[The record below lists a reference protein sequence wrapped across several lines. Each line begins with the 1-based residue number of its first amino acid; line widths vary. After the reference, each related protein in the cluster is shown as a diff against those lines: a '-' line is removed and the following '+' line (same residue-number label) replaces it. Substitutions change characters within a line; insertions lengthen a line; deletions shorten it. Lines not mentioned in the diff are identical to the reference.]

1 MALFGG
7 QRDIRLFNTI
17 NRELLKDIID
27 TTVDIFKPAILH
39 IKENLYG
46 EAINKQY
53 FPGVRV
59 AALISHDDQMTDS
72 DEFGTD
78 INQTATFS
86 FLKDI
91 MEHDLNLVLEGGDII
106 YWDNAYWEIDQIVEN
121 QYIRG
126 ENEKTTRAA
135 KSTDAGKASINELF
149 RADHRRLYGRRK
161 DKDVYAN
168 RKRNEG
174 DGLCSRAVV

>member
-7 QRDIRLFNTI
+7 QRDIKLFNTI

-53 FPGVRV
+53 FPAVRV

-91 MEHDLNLVLEGGDII
+91 MEHDLNLVLEGGDIL

-126 ENEKTTRAA
+126 ENEKTSNLGSAFGSSHSIVATTHQTRR
-135 KSTDAGKASINELF
+135 SIPQLEKIRTGFSMYNE
-149 RADHRRLYGRRK
+149 
-161 DKDVYAN
+161 
-168 RKRNEG
+168 
-174 DGLCSRAVV
+174 

>member
-7 QRDIRLFNTI
+7 NRDIRLFNTI

-46 EAINKQY
+46 EAVNKQY
-53 FPGVRV
+53 FPGVRS

-72 DEFGTD
+72 DEFGVD

-91 MEHDLNLVLEGGDII
+91 MEHDLNLVLEGGDIL
-106 YWDNAYWEIDQIVEN
+106 YWDNAYWEIDHIVEN

-126 ENEKTTRAA
+126 ENEKTSNLGDAFGSSHSIICTTHQTRR
-135 KSTDAGKASINELF
+135 SIPQLERVRTGLSIYNE
-149 RADHRRLYGRRK
+149 
-161 DKDVYAN
+161 
-168 RKRNEG
+168 
-174 DGLCSRAVV
+174 

>member
-7 QRDIRLFNTI
+7 QRDIKLFNTI

-46 EAINKQY
+46 EALNKQY

-59 AALISHDDQMTDS
+59 AALISHDDQMTES

-106 YWDNAYWEIDQIVEN
+106 HWDNAYWEIDQIVEN
-121 QYIRG
+121 QYIVG
-126 ENEKTTRAA
+126 KNEKTSNLGNEFGSSHSIICTTHQTRR
-135 KSTDAGKASINELF
+135 SIVQLEQVRTGYTMYNE
-149 RADHRRLYGRRK
+149 
-161 DKDVYAN
+161 
-168 RKRNEG
+168 
-174 DGLCSRAVV
+174 

>member
-7 QRDIRLFNTI
+7 QRDIKLFNTI
-17 NRELLKDIID
+17 NRELLKEIVD

-46 EAINKQY
+46 EAINKHY

-59 AALISHDDQMTDS
+59 AALINRDDQITDS
-72 DEFGTD
+72 DEFGSD

-106 YWDNAYWEIDQIVEN
+106 RWDNAYWEIDQIVEN

-126 ENEKTTRAA
+126 ENEKTTNLG
-135 KSTDAGKASINELF
+135 DAFGSSHSIV
-149 RADHRRLYGRRK
+149 ATTHQTRRNIPQLEKVRSGLSMYG
-161 DKDVYAN
+161 
-168 RKRNEG
+168 E
-174 DGLCSRAVV
+174 